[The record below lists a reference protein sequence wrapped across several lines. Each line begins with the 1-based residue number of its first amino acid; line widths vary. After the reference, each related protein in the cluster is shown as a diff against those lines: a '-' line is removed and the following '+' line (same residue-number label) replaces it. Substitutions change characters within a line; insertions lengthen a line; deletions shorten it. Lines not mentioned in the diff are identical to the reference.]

1 MWFQDEA
8 RFGQQGTL
16 TRRWAPRGSRPR
28 AVRQTRYDWLYVF
41 AAACPQTGATAG
53 LLCPQVNT
61 GAVDAFFDQLVKEID
76 DGVHVA
82 LIWDQAGYHTSKKLK
97 VPPNI
102 SLIQLPPRS
111 PELNPIENL
120 WHYLRQHHW
129 SNRAYE
135 DYDALCDAA
144 LDAWQRV
151 CLIRQTVKSV
161 CRVSYLVGQN

>member
-61 GAVDAFFDQLVKEID
+61 GAVDAFFDQLAKEID

-82 LIWDQAGYHTSKKLK
+82 LIWDQAGYHTSEKLK

-129 SNRAYE
+129 SNHAYE

-151 CLIRQTVKSV
+151 CLNRETVKSV
-161 CRVSYLVGQN
+161 CRVSYLVG